1 MLVSQAVHCSSSLI
15 EPYCENDGALFCFYA
30 VGYQKGKPMK
40 NNFYRS
46 NFLATTLLF
55 VFVCVSPAQTNHG
68 ITWILVEGG
77 EIGDYYISATEI
89 TFDQFDDFCQATG
102 YQKPEDTFGR
112 GKQPV
117 VNVNVADM
125 IAFCNWLSKETG
137 TTIRLPKEEEFE
149 FAAIGGKKTEYR
161 HFSGS
166 DDPDDVAWFE
176 ENSDEKNHEVATKKP
191 NELGIYDM
199 SGNVWEA
206 CPASNVLCGGSSYSS
221 PQDCFTS
228 STREMDDPTA
238 HSAIVG
244 FRVVKQP

>member
-1 MLVSQAVHCSSSLI
+1 MIANTILIKYIRTRDSMKNYIHRQILQSTSLMIVFICICQSQALGDMLQK
-15 EPYCENDGALFCFYA
+15 EKA
-30 VGYQKGKPMK
+30 VDP
-40 NNFYRS
+40 
-46 NFLATTLLF
+46 
-55 VFVCVSPAQTNHG
+55 NHG
-68 ITWILVEGG
+68 ITWIFVEGE
-77 EIGDYYISATEI
+77 EIASFSISATEV
-89 TFDQFDDFCQATG
+89 TFDQFDEFCQATG
-102 YQKPEDTFGR
+102 YQKPEDKFGR

-125 IAFCNWLSKETG
+125 TAFCNWLSKETG
-137 TTIRLPKEEEFE
+137 STIRLPKEEEFQ
-149 FAAIGGKKTEYR
+149 FAASGGKKTEYY

-199 SGNVWEA
+199 SGNVWEC

-228 STREMDDPTA
+228 STREIDDPTA
-238 HSAIVG
+238 YSAIVG
-244 FRVVKQP
+244 FRVVKQ